1 MVQVHHTCQSWYVQ
15 DCLHVVFLGSHQSG
29 SCCSTFHYG
38 SVYRPQYTHTEVT
51 LLWLPTFLLGPGS
64 LFVHMHG
71 VLLRQLDLAIV
82 LSVLIYDFLASRE
95 DHAVL

>member
-1 MVQVHHTCQSWYVQ
+1 MASNIPVR
-15 DCLHVVFLGSHQSG
+15 SG
-29 SCCSTFHYG
+29 K
-38 SVYRPQYTHTEVT
+38 
-51 LLWLPTFLLGPGS
+51 S

-95 DHAVL
+95 DQAVL